1 MIIVR
6 FEQRSRNNETDLL
19 AAEAAEW
26 CVEHGLILNKDFH
39 WFYWSGR
46 LCFEF
51 YDYDVATLFKLTW
64 L

>member
-6 FEQRSRNNETDLL
+6 FEQRSRSSETDQL
-19 AAEAAEW
+19 AVEATEW
-26 CVEHGLILNKDFH
+26 CQAYGLVRTVDFH
-39 WFYWSGR
+39 WFYWNGR

-51 YDYDVATLFKLTW
+51 YDYDIATLFKLTW

>member
-6 FEQRSRNNETDLL
+6 FEQRGKSNETDLL
-19 AAEAAEW
+19 AAAANTW
-26 CVEHGLILNKDFH
+26 CVEHGLIYAVDFY
-39 WFYWSGR
+39 WFYWDSR

-51 YDYDVATLFKLTW
+51 YDYEFATAFKLAW

>member
-6 FEQRSRNNETDLL
+6 FEQRGKSNETDRL
-19 AAEAAEW
+19 AIAAAGW
-26 CVEHGLILNKDFH
+26 CTERGLEDTVDFH
-39 WFYWSGR
+39 WFYWDSR

-51 YDYDVATLFKLTW
+51 YDYDLATLFKLTW